1 MGRGAAQLVLVRM
14 VGKMKSPQPRLL
26 SQYFLIK
33 VGFSKTK
40 NRYMGHEAEFEF
52 QIDELT
58 SYCEHVFKSKIP
70 LHYLKFFLQQ
80 PPFTHAHA

>member
-1 MGRGAAQLVLVRM
+1 MGRGAAQLVLVR
-14 VGKMKSPQPRLL
+14 VIGKMKSPQPRLL

-58 SYCEHVFKSKIP
+58 S
-70 LHYLKFFLQQ
+70 
-80 PPFTHAHA
+80 